1 MILSP
6 VWWVFQYFSM
16 GQKFISGG
24 FTWQHYCDC
33 WTCYNLW
40 YFLSWTGHEHHR
52 FASQFGVTNTYIE
65 KLKNNI
71 IKLGWIH
78 FIISARKTKKGRV
91 FQKSANLI
99 MVWLGLVWFGKIF
112 VTSCASW
119 VIWKSPIWLCLADL
133 TPWLHGTNLL
143 WLLASLLYPQRY
155 GVNLWLSSTKPG
167 LTWERG
173 FLSLIFGDYESV
185 LNVKSPLKHSD
196 LASCKWLLSPFW
208 MPNLSY
214 SNNQG
219 DQHTDIH
226 KAYDTWYHK
235 TMDWD

>member
-1 MILSP
+1 
-6 VWWVFQYFSM
+6 
-16 GQKFISGG
+16 
-24 FTWQHYCDC
+24 
-33 WTCYNLW
+33 
-40 YFLSWTGHEHHR
+40 
-52 FASQFGVTNTYIE
+52 
-65 KLKNNI
+65 
-71 IKLGWIH
+71 
-78 FIISARKTKKGRV
+78 
-91 FQKSANLI
+91 

-185 LNVKSPLKHSD
+185 LNAKSPLKHSD

-235 TMDWD
+235 TMLGTREISFPSWTNVYPCRELIVLSYSAKRKTVFLISVVTYD